1 MYKGIKISTT
11 ICLLI
16 TAVFLLQSCKD
27 NTTGSELGTF
37 GDFVNSIEP
46 IAGADNVTMD
56 LENDQ
61 SLGSKFLVTYS
72 DIESNSIISNGQK
85 KAWCVEWDISAVYG
99 VQNNIE
105 LYTTE
110 GTDYWKEINYLLSQT
125 EQLKEENPNL
135 GWREMQVVIWSLVRY
150 KDFEID
156 KIPEYQNLGRYYKDG
171 EYLFDVE
178 LAKSIVEQVEAEAT
192 ASGNQKFAIIAENE
206 GQTIITGSE

>member
-16 TAVFLLQSCKD
+16 TSVFLLQSCEV
-27 NTTGSELGTF
+27 TPSSELDTF
-37 GDFVNSIEP
+37 SDFVSSIEP
-46 IAGADNVTMD
+46 IVGADNVTMD

-61 SLGSKFLVTYS
+61 SQDSKFLVTYS
-72 DIESNSIISNGQK
+72 DIESNPTVSNGQK
-85 KAWCVEWDISAVYG
+85 KAWCVEWDVSAVYG
-99 VQNNIE
+99 VQNNIK

-110 GTDYWKEINYLLSQT
+110 GTDYWKEINYLLSRE
-125 EQLKEENPNL
+125 EQLREENPNL
-135 GWREMQVVIWSLVRY
+135 GWREMQVAIWSLVKY

-178 LAKSIVEQVEAEAT
+178 LAKSIIQQVDTEAT
-192 ASGNQKFAIIAENE
+192 ASGNRKFAIIAENA
-206 GQTIITGSE
+206 GQTIITTGK